1 MALSGAC
8 PPERRITMLYTPL
21 TKKALK
27 LCYEA
32 HRDQTDQS
40 GLPYVFHP
48 FHLAEQMEDENT
60 VVTALLHDTVEDTWV
75 TPDYLKQ
82 EGYPEEVLEA
92 VALLTR
98 PQGLSYMDYVRRL
111 SVNPIARKVKLADL
125 RHNSDLTR
133 LDRVDDY
140 ALKRAAK
147 YKKAMK
153 ILEEAG
159 GDL

>member
-1 MALSGAC
+1 M
-8 PPERRITMLYTPL
+8 
-21 TKKALK
+21 
-27 LCYEA
+27 
-32 HRDQTDQS
+32 
-40 GLPYVFHP
+40 
-48 FHLAEQMEDENT
+48 
-60 VVTALLHDTVEDTWV
+60 

-92 VALLTR
+92 VVLMTR
-98 PQGLSYMDYVRRL
+98 PQGMSYMDYVRRL

-133 LDRVDDY
+133 LDRLDDY
-140 ALKRAAK
+140 ALRRAAK
-147 YKKAMK
+147 YKKAMR